1 MTHEVAATSTQVV
14 MGYSFWIAT
23 GIFLIAYAVI
33 VSEKI
38 HKTIIAIFGAGL
50 MLVLKIL
57 EQHEAF
63 HVEEFGIDWNVIF
76 LLISMMVIINL
87 MRPTGVFEYIAIKS
101 AKLGKG
107 EPFRIMVIF
116 AVVTA
121 VLSALLDNVT
131 TVLLIVPVTIL
142 IADALQ
148 VDAMPY
154 LLSCAMASN
163 IGGTATLIGDPPNIM
178 IASKAQLNFMDF
190 IYHLAPVVIVIMVFY
205 VLAIKLIWGKKL
217 KTKDELKTRI
227 MAMSEN
233 EAIKDPVMLKK
244 SLFVLALVL
253 TGFVFHGVLH
263 FQPATVALFGAG
275 LLLLLSK
282 THEPHHI
289 LADVEWPTIFFFM
302 GLFIIIGGVVKVGL
316 IKWMSVQVLE
326 ITQGNMFATSMV
338 VMWFSAFASAFID
351 NIPYVATMNPLIVDM
366 AKQLW
371 PDLSGL
377 SLLHHADLMP
387 LWWSLALRRLPRRKR
402 NGNRRIRK
410 CYCSRNVGETRQTD
424 IVREVHALRNADDD
438 HDCGYCN
445 NICLA
450 EILCT
455 EDIASHTQRN
465 EKRAGGRECHS
476 PFLLF
481 ISAYTAPSG

>member
-38 HKTIIAIFGAGL
+38 HKTIIAMFGAGL

-101 AKLGKG
+101 AKVGKG

-217 KTKDELKTRI
+217 KTKEELKARI
-227 MAMSEN
+227 MSMSEN

-289 LADVEWPTIFFFM
+289 LAEVEWPTIFFFM

-377 SLLHHADLMP
+377 SLLHHAELMP
-387 LWWSLALRRLPRRKR
+387 LWWSLALGACLGGNGTAIGASANVIVVGMSEKL
-402 NGNRRIRK
+402 GNRISFGK
-410 CYCSRNVGETRQTD
+410 FMLYGMPMMVMTVIIAT
-424 IVREVHALRNADDD
+424 VYVWLR
-438 HDCGYCN
+438 YYVFK
-445 NICLA
+445 I
-450 EILCT
+450 
-455 EDIASHTQRN
+455 
-465 EKRAGGRECHS
+465 
-476 PFLLF
+476 
-481 ISAYTAPSG
+481 

>member
-1 MTHEVAATSTQVV
+1 MDTAFWTATT
-14 MGYSFWIAT
+14 
-23 GIFLIAYAVI
+23 IFLLAYAVI

-38 HKTIIAIFGAGL
+38 HKTIVAIFGGGL

-63 HVEEFGIDWNVIF
+63 HLEEFGIDWNVIF

-87 MRPTGVFEYIAIKS
+87 MRPTGVFEYIAVKS

-107 EPFRIMVIF
+107 EPFRILVIF
-116 AVVTA
+116 SLVTA

-142 IADALQ
+142 IADALE
-148 VDAMPY
+148 VDPLPY
-154 LLSCAMASN
+154 LISCAIASN

-178 IASKAQLNFMDF
+178 IASKAQLDFMDF
-190 IYHLAPVVIVIMVFY
+190 VYHLTPVVV
-205 VLAIKLIWGKKL
+205 VLMIIYIFVIKLIWGKKL
-217 KTKDELKTRI
+217 VTRDELKQRI
-227 MAMSEN
+227 MGMNEK

-244 SLFVLALVL
+244 SLAVLAMVL

-289 LADVEWPTIFFFM
+289 LAEVEWPTIFFFI

-316 IKWMSVQVLE
+316 IKWMSIKVLD
-326 ITQGNMFATSMV
+326 ITQGNLFATSMV

-366 AKQLW
+366 ARQLW
-371 PDLSGL
+371 PDLSGVQ
-377 SLLHHADLMP
+377 LLQHADLMP
-387 LWWSLALRRLPRRKR
+387 LWWSLALGACLGG
-402 NGNRRIRK
+402 NGTAIGASANVIVVGMSEKAGRRISFGK
-410 CYCSRNVGETRQTD
+410 FMLYGMPVMILTVAVSTVY
-424 IVREVHALRNADDD
+424 VWLR
-438 HDCGYCN
+438 YY
-445 NICLA
+445 
-450 EILCT
+450 ILK
-455 EDIASHTQRN
+455 I
-465 EKRAGGRECHS
+465 
-476 PFLLF
+476 
-481 ISAYTAPSG
+481 

>member
-1 MTHEVAATSTQVV
+1 MTEELTASTQVV

-38 HKTIIAIFGAGL
+38 HKTVIAIFGAGL

-63 HVEEFGIDWNVIF
+63 HVEELGIDWNVIF

-101 AKLGKG
+101 AKWGKG

-116 AVVTA
+116 AIVTA

-154 LLSCAMASN
+154 LLSCAFASN

-190 IYHLAPVVIVIMVFY
+190 IYHLSPVVIVIMVFY
-205 VLAIKLIWGKKL
+205 VFAIKLIWGNKM
-217 KTKDELKTRI
+217 KTKEELKQRI
-227 MAMSEN
+227 MAMNEN

-244 SLFVLALVL
+244 SLFVLAMVL
-253 TGFVFHGVLH
+253 TGFVFHGALH

-316 IKWMSVQVLE
+316 IKWMSVQVLA

-387 LWWSLALRRLPRRKR
+387 VWWSLALGACLGGNGTAIGASANVIVVGMSEKFGKR
-402 NGNRRIRK
+402 ISFGKFMLYGMPMMIMTVVISTI
-410 CYCSRNVGETRQTD
+410 YVW
-424 IVREVHALRNADDD
+424 LR
-438 HDCGYCN
+438 YYVLK
-445 NICLA
+445 I
-450 EILCT
+450 
-455 EDIASHTQRN
+455 
-465 EKRAGGRECHS
+465 
-476 PFLLF
+476 
-481 ISAYTAPSG
+481 